1 MGLNPQSSSTSGPAL
16 PATPVTLEIEAVRN
30 CVGRVYSFKPRTKR
44 DSKKQHEL
52 HGDQL
57 YHYHPVVVIH
67 RQSDGR
73 VHIVIITYSVDTTVD
88 PRMHV
93 PISGNHWNTTEG
105 RPQVNLAKWRFIS
118 LSWESSVQLWDHVI
132 EAERG
137 FISKEDWEYQNT
149 EKKVASAVSSFINRW
164 TSVEQGQNQ
173 ICKLQILQEKVKS
186 LAAVVDECLD
196 QHWLQPQRELQ
207 QSLSEQGRTLQEA
220 DCRQLDYEGEL
231 IPDQSQDQENQNRLI
246 EAAEAQAI
254 KRVETEILINEMTK
268 VQNYKAGKRSLGQQ
282 KRLRRAVENIV
293 TEEIRRRHREKVWKA
308 AESTLR
314 EAGYSEDDLAFL
326 ECEWPAQV
334 NSH

>member
-1 MGLNPQSSSTSGPAL
+1 MSS
-16 PATPVTLEIEAVRN
+16 
-30 CVGRVYSFKPRTKR
+30 Y
-44 DSKKQHEL
+44 
-52 HGDQL
+52 
-57 YHYHPVVVIH
+57 
-67 RQSDGR
+67 
-73 VHIVIITYSVDTTVD
+73 
-88 PRMHV
+88 
-93 PISGNHWNTTEG
+93 
-105 RPQVNLAKWRFIS
+105 
-118 LSWESSVQLWDHVI
+118 
-132 EAERG
+132 
-137 FISKEDWEYQNT
+137 
-149 EKKVASAVSSFINRW
+149 INRW